1 MCALWVVSAYS
12 APLTSS
18 SRFNHQQNKME
29 KFIWPIRVYYED
41 TDAGGVVFYANYL
54 KFFERARTEMLRAMG
69 YEQDELIVNEGIIF
83 VVRSVQVD
91 YLSPARFNELLEVSA
106 EVTLAKK
113 ASLIFEQ
120 LITRGDDV
128 LCKGVIRIACLDA
141 LTMRP
146 KAIPENLLELL
157 KNEH

>member
-1 MCALWVVSAYS
+1 MKI
-12 APLTSS
+12 
-18 SRFNHQQNKME
+18 N

-69 YEQDELIVNEGIIF
+69 YEQDELIANEGIIF

-91 YLSPARFNELLEVSA
+91 YLRSARFNEQIQVSA
-106 EVTLAKK
+106 EVTFAKK
-113 ASLIFEQ
+113 ASLTFEQ
-120 LITRGDDV
+120 TITRGDDV
-128 LCKGVIRIACLDA
+128 LCTSVIRIACLDA
-141 LTMRP
+141 KTMRP